1 MNHSIVRPIILE
13 EMINLITTEP
23 PIDVNER
30 IRYKYANIACEIMTS
45 DVNPISDALVS
56 DESMLNKLYNFIDT
70 DKQLNPLLASFFS
83 KVMGLLFVKRTEFVF
98 EFLKTKDMIGLLLSH
113 IETSAIMDL
122 ILKLIISVD
131 NLELR
136 NIIVK
141 VLNFCILLKF
151 LNNI

>member
-1 MNHSIVRPIILE
+1 
-13 EMINLITTEP
+13 
-23 PIDVNER
+23 
-30 IRYKYANIACEIMTS
+30 MTS

-98 EFLKTKDMIGLLLSH
+98 EFLKTKDMIGLLLNH

-122 ILKLIISVD
+122 IFKLIISVD

-136 NIIVK
+136 NTIVK
-141 VLNFCILLKF
+141 VFNFIIF
-151 LNNI
+151 NSSV